1 MEGKEVIYKIVAL
14 CIIAVL
20 IAMNYAVLVVASRAE
35 ERAERMYRKWK
46 ERNNEIDRR

>member
-1 MEGKEVIYKIVAL
+1 MTYKIVAL

-35 ERAERMYRKWK
+35 ERSERMYRKWR
-46 ERNNEIDRR
+46 EEHDE

>member
-35 ERAERMYRKWK
+35 ERADRMYRKWK
-46 ERNNEIDRR
+46 EEHNERER